1 MPEKILYNVLE
12 ACQVMGVSKATFYKL
27 SKTGNAPKILKVGT
41 RSLVAKDDIEE
52 WVERLRAVAANGDR
66 TPETKKGA

>member
-27 SKTGNAPKILKVGT
+27 SKAGNAPKILKVGT
-41 RSLVAKDDIEE
+41 RSLVAKADIDE
-52 WVERLRAVAANGDR
+52 WVERLRAVAANGDK
-66 TPETKKGA
+66 TEKGA